1 MAVQLQQAIS
11 LRIQELVRENG
22 MTLNQLAE
30 RSGLSASSITRTV
43 KVDSSVSN
51 TTTGTI
57 LKICSGLG
65 IPFKTFWESS
75 LFDDIEVTA
84 EE

>member
-1 MAVQLQQAIS
+1 MQLQQAIS
-11 LRIQELVRENG
+11 LRIQELVKENG

-43 KVDSSVSN
+43 KADSSVSN

-57 LKICSGLG
+57 LKIW
-65 IPFKTFWESS
+65 IPFKTFWESP
-75 LFDDIEVTA
+75 LFEDIEVTA

>member
-11 LRIQELVRENG
+11 LRIQELVKENG

-43 KVDSSVSN
+43 KADSSVSN
-51 TTTGTI
+51 TTTATI
-57 LKICSGLG
+57 LKICVGVG
-65 IPFKTFWESS
+65 IPFKEFWRSP
-75 LFDDIEVTA
+75 LFEDIEA
-84 EE
+84 EIED

>member
-11 LRIQELVRENG
+11 LRIQELVKENG

-43 KVDSSVSN
+43 KANSSVSN
-51 TTTGTI
+51 TTTGTV
-57 LKICSGLG
+57 LKMCSGLG
-65 IPFKTFWESS
+65 IPFKAFWESP
-75 LFDDIEVTA
+75 LFDDIDTIDE
-84 EE
+84 